1 MRRCLQLA
9 ANGLATAAPNPMV
22 GCVIV
27 HNGQI
32 IGEGFHIEPGGPHA
46 EVHAVNSVKDP
57 EMLRGS
63 TLYVNL
69 EPCSHHGR
77 TPPCAVMIV
86 KHDISCVVAGISDP
100 YPEVAGRGFEI
111 LRRAGTDVITGVCAG
126 ECADLNRRFLTFH
139 QKKRPYVILKWAQTI
154 DGLIDKDRV
163 PGESPHVNWIT
174 HPNNRILVHK
184 WRSEE
189 QAVMIGAATALRDNP
204 SLTVR
209 EWTGRQ
215 PLRVVLDAKGE
226 LSPGLAVFDNNAP
239 SIAFVPQGRS
249 IHGVETVELNGTEE
263 PLQQVLKELTR
274 RNVLSILVE
283 GGQRLLKSFIEM
295 NLWDEARIFT
305 GNKLFFKGIDAPRIS
320 SGRVLYTERLDNDTL
335 TVLRNE

>member
-32 IGEGFHIEPGGPHA
+32 IGEGFHIQAGGPHA
-46 EVHAVNSVKDP
+46 EVNAVNSVKNP
-57 EMLRGS
+57 ALLRTS
-63 TLYVNL
+63 VLYVNL

-77 TPPCAVMIV
+77 TPPCAEMIAEKGIPV
-86 KHDISCVVAGISDP
+86 VVAGITDP
-100 YPEVAGRGFEI
+100 YPEVAGSGYEI
-111 LRRAGTDVITGVCAG
+111 LRRAGTEVITGVCAG

-139 QKKRPYVILKWAQTI
+139 QNKRPYVILKWAQTL
-154 DGLIDKDRV
+154 DGLIDRERST
-163 PGESPHVNWIT
+163 GESPHVNWIT

-226 LSPGLAVFDNNAP
+226 LSPGLAVFDNSAP
-239 SIAFVPQGRS
+239 SIAFVPQGR
-249 IHGVETVELNGTEE
+249 IIPGVESMELNTKEE
-263 PLQQVLKELTR
+263 PLKQVLKELTR

-283 GGQRLLKSFIEM
+283 GGQRLLQSFIDM

-305 GNKLFFKGIDAPRIS
+305 GNKFFFKGIDAPRIN
-320 SGRVLYTERLDNDTL
+320 SGRILYTERLENDTL
-335 TVLRNE
+335 TVIRNE